1 MHSVLRSPRGWDE
14 TWLRLAESLARSRS
28 KDPSTKVG
36 AIVVSLDN
44 VESFHG
50 YNGFPSGFEDRKE
63 WWERTDAPV
72 GGDTSS
78 VFAATEL
85 TKYDIVIHAEMN
97 AILKAHKSLGG
108 WTLYCTHFPCENCAK
123 HIVAAGISRVVVR
136 AKNAVV
142 RMAISR
148 DKVDKIFYHG
158 RVELHQC

>member
-1 MHSVLRSPRGWDE
+1 MHSVLKSPRDWDE
-14 TWLRLAESLARSRS
+14 TWLRLAESLAKSRS

-36 AIVVSLDN
+36 AIVVSPDN

-50 YNGFPSGFEDRKE
+50 YNGFPSGFEDRRE
-63 WWERTDAPV
+63 WWESTE
-72 GGDTSS
+72 GD
-78 VFAATEL
+78 EL

-97 AILKAHKSLGG
+97 AILKARKSLGG

-123 HIVAAGISRVVVR
+123 HIVAAGISRVVVC

-148 DKVDKIFYHG
+148 DKVDKIFCHG